1 MKDLNTCLEEAENK
15 FSRHGPNGD
24 LGNID
29 SLYPILRMIVKQGFI
44 EWLKELREQME
55 KTEFANMMA
64 KLSRLYQIDEI
75 IAGIEISGDNP
86 VLLDISKTEDEKQ
99 DE

>member
-29 SLYPILRMIVKQGFI
+29 SLYPILRMIAKQGFI
-44 EWLKELREQME
+44 EWLKELRVKME
-55 KTEFANMMA
+55 ETEFANQA
-64 KLSRLYQIDEI
+64 VKLSRLYQIDEI

-86 VLLDISKTEDEKQ
+86 VVQFIVKEEKQ
-99 DE
+99 GGK